1 MQIIGKAVKKPT
13 TNRSSRE
20 HAGQAGYTVHSTSTQ
35 YGSSTLPA
43 LLWALVLL
51 FGQLNANAVNWN
63 LDNISYEIKGS
74 DPDHE
79 TGPTVFGMNPESPDG
94 KYLAFPQYYDG
105 YSPGDGN
112 AASEAKPAWLKI
124 RNRETGE
131 TWTADTVEL
140 NNHNGANHMWLGN
153 SMIAYHKRRMWTFS
167 IYDLNTRQVIVDNI
181 YGQLAHKASSDDVIY
196 YTISNGYEPPSG
208 LSDRPYG
215 DEGLW
220 KYDVNAGTETQLVTV
235 RDVEDYLDKSGLGGR
250 SLNHADPSPSGKTV
264 SFGIAS
270 DYKVLVDVDG
280 GRATNL
286 RVMEQKPFHAL
297 WFDEHSMMTAS
308 RRSQNIKVIKRIN
321 LRGWGFEVLGGDGA
335 HEGGSPDLEWFAG
348 ESGPAGKYEEED
360 DGNTRV
366 YLYARGTRKPIATL
380 GRWGNGFLT
389 WDRNAHA
396 NPAFSGDG
404 NRLYYLRS
412 YSDGYFL
419 LNYVNLESYKKTIR
433 RYCGAGEPPYRH
445 EASGD
450 DRYIKSISITKTD
463 TNGDNEKVLVPELTY
478 DKFPDHGYQYLYHT
492 PYHGAGVSGGD
503 RVTVRI
509 RASGDSK
516 WSRIWAY
523 VDWNQ
528 SFHHAGSELVF
539 SQGRADQE
547 NPDNLSF
554 TKTFT
559 VPNNALA
566 GDTLMRI
573 RFYNASWSW
582 PGLCGSDYKTTTY
595 DIPIKVA
602 YSGDNACVEADQI
615 EASGDSSNADNA
627 FDGDSSTY
635 WSVDRTGHWLKKCFT
650 TPTKLRGIEF
660 GSESLYKR
668 YLFDIELLDSDNHFW
683 FKAFEYQRSM
693 GDNDDSE
700 KYYFPKEAS
709 EVNAAAVRLVGY
721 GSDHKYDFQWTN
733 VSKFGMSRGSSK
745 SAVLTGDAYVTRGY
759 CDNHGADKDNRLVV
773 QNGKVRN
780 DSFLKFRLDELPD
793 SVDEATF
800 WLKVRNVP
808 GGASYNSLHVVG
820 NGWTQSTITGV
831 DLPSVG
837 DFINTVPTPGKDQ
850 WLKVDITSQV
860 NAARADDTDL
870 SLRLSSPHKRE
881 GGIWYYSREA
891 SDPRNRPRLTYIVGV
906 N

>member
-1 MQIIGKAVKKPT
+1 
-13 TNRSSRE
+13 
-20 HAGQAGYTVHSTSTQ
+20 
-35 YGSSTLPA
+35 
-43 LLWALVLL
+43 
-51 FGQLNANAVNWN
+51 
-63 LDNISYEIKGS
+63 
-74 DPDHE
+74 
-79 TGPTVFGMNPESPDG
+79 
-94 KYLAFPQYYDG
+94 
-105 YSPGDGN
+105 
-112 AASEAKPAWLKI
+112 
-124 RNRETGE
+124 
-131 TWTADTVEL
+131 
-140 NNHNGANHMWLGN
+140 
-153 SMIAYHKRRMWTFS
+153 
-167 IYDLNTRQVIVDNI
+167 
-181 YGQLAHKASSDDVIY
+181 
-196 YTISNGYEPPSG
+196 
-208 LSDRPYG
+208 
-215 DEGLW
+215 
-220 KYDVNAGTETQLVTV
+220 
-235 RDVEDYLDKSGLGGR
+235 
-250 SLNHADPSPSGKTV
+250 
-264 SFGIAS
+264 
-270 DYKVLVDVDG
+270 
-280 GRATNL
+280 
-286 RVMEQKPFHAL
+286 MEQKPFHML
-297 WFDEHSMMTAS
+297 WFDELSMLGAS
-308 RRSQNIKVIKRIN
+308 RQSQDIKVIKRIDR
-321 LRGWGFEVLGGDGA
+321 RGWGFEILGGDGA
-335 HEGGSPDLEWFAG
+335 HAGRSPDLEWFAG
-348 ESGPAGKYEEED
+348 ERAPGGAYEEED
-360 DGNTRV
+360 DGYTRL
-366 YLYARGTRKPIATL
+366 YLYERGVRQPVAIL
-380 GRWGNGFLT
+380 GKWSNGFLT
-389 WDRNAHA
+389 WERNAHA

-412 YSDGYFL
+412 NTNEFH

-433 RYCGAGEPPYRH
+433 RYCGAGEPPYYR
-445 EASGD
+445 ESGD

-478 DKFPDHGYQYLYHT
+478 DKFPDHGYQYVYHT

-528 SFHHAGSELVF
+528 SFLHAGSEFVF
-539 SQGRADQE
+539 SQGGADQE

-582 PGLCGSDYKTTTY
+582 PGLCGSDRKTTTY

-615 EASGDSSNADNA
+615 EASRDGSDADNA
-627 FDGDSSTY
+627 FDGDSNTH
-635 WSVDRTGHWLKKCFT
+635 WSADRSGAGVWIKKCFT

-660 GSESLYKR
+660 GNDSLDRRYK
-668 YLFDIELLDSDNHFW
+668 FDIELLDSDNHFW
-683 FKAFEYQRSM
+683 FKALEYQRSM

-709 EVNAAAVRLVGY
+709 EVNAAAVRFVGY
-721 GSDHKYDFQWTN
+721 GSDHKYYHRRTH

-745 SAVLTGDAYVTRGY
+745 SAVLTGDAYVTHGY
-759 CDNHGADKDNRLVV
+759 CDNHGADKDNWLVV
-773 QNGKVRN
+773 QNGEIRN
-780 DSFLKFRLDELPD
+780 DSFLKFQLDELPD

-800 WLKVRNVP
+800 WLKVRSVP